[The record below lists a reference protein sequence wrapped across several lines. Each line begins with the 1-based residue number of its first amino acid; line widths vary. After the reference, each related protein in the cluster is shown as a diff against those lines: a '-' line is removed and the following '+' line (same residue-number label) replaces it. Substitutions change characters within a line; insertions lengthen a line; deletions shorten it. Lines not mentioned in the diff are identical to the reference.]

1 MIGVGIASGRSVSP
15 FQLLLLL
22 HLHQNASY
30 GYDILRNL
38 KEEFQGLW
46 EPKSGTLYPALRS
59 LAKKGLISAYRERDV
74 EFYRLTAEGEGLLQ
88 ELGERFEHEQKVGA
102 RYFRTIIKW
111 MPATLRGKVLGIIDN
126 LSRENIDVYSHLLQF
141 LDRTMDRQRKL
152 EVLDRMRDL
161 LATRLRMVERLYEEL
176 KEESGP

>member
-22 HLHQNASY
+22 HLNQNASY
-30 GYDILRNL
+30 GYDILKNL

-59 LAKKGLISAYRERDV
+59 LANRGLISAYKEKDM

-88 ELGERFEHEQKVGA
+88 ELGERFEHEQKIGA

-126 LSRENIDVYSHLLQF
+126 LSRENIDVFSHLLQF
-141 LDRTMDRQRKL
+141 LDRSMDHQRKL
-152 EVLDRMRDL
+152 EILDRMRDL
-161 LATRLRMVERLYEEL
+161 LATRLGMVERLYEEL
-176 KEESGP
+176 MEESGP